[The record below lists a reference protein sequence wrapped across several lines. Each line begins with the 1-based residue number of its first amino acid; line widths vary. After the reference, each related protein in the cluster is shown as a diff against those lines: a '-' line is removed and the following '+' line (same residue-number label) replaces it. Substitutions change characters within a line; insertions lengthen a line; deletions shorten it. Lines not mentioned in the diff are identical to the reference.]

1 MLSEKYN
8 IPLLGQLPI
17 NPMINELAD
26 QGRIEE
32 VESED
37 FTWLIETIMEA

>member
-1 MLSEKYN
+1 
-8 IPLLGQLPI
+8 
-17 NPMINELAD
+17 MINELAD